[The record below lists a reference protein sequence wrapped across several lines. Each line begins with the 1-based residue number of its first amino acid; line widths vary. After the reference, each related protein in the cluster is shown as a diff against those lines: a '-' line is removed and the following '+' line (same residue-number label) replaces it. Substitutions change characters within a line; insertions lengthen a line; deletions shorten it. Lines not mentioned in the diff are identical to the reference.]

1 MKKSLIILVTLFT
14 TQLNAQ
20 QKFGLGLKV
29 GQNFSKVD
37 NVVVDHNAASYHAGV
52 TMQIGLSKGF
62 SIAPEV
68 LLSQTKLETSPSAA
82 ELLVNPSFKPET
94 YHLNYLSIPILL
106 QYNVLKSFI
115 IQAGPQYGIL
125 LDQSKDGLENAR
137 VAFSS
142 GEFSMVGG
150 AKLNLGGFFLY
161 GRYVIGMNNIGS
173 TTQLLNNLQNQS
185 TWKTRQW
192 QLGVGLNLF

>member
-1 MKKSLIILVTLFT
+1 MKHIFMILCFFFVA
-14 TQLNAQ
+14 QLNAQ

-68 LLSQTKLETSPSAA
+68 LLSQTKLETSPSTA
-82 ELLVNPSFKPET
+82 ELLVNPSLKPET

-106 QYNVLKSFI
+106 QYNVIKSFLV
-115 IQAGPQYGIL
+115 QAGPQYGIL

-173 TTQLLNNLQNQS
+173 STQLLNNLQNQS